1 MMFKFTS
8 YQRMANEKTYIK
20 LAKTYKGNSALNL
33 DVEKLELSYIDSGS
47 RNGLSSFGEDLVKGC
62 TLQLLISVNLE
73 KDSYPIKTL
82 ARMHMQ
88 IAALVVIMEN

>member
-1 MMFKFTS
+1 MQLCTDW
-8 YQRMANEKTYIK
+8 
-20 LAKTYKGNSALNL
+20 

-47 RNGLSSFGEDLVKGC
+47 RNGLSPFGEDLVKGC

-82 ARMHMQ
+82 ARTHMQ
-88 IAALVVIMEN
+88 IAALFVIMEN